1 MRHSDII
8 AAIATAW
15 GESAIAALRVSGT
28 GAVALADIFFYGKR
42 PLYLVPARY
51 MTLGTIKD
59 LKGNVVDQVLAVRF
73 EEGRSYTGEE
83 SFEIHC
89 HGGIT
94 AVQQCLDL
102 LLAAGAR
109 LAEPGEFTKR
119 AFLSGRIDLT
129 QAEAVQSV
137 IRSKSDASLLSAQRS
152 LHGELSS
159 RLREIQNSLTA
170 FRAGL
175 EARLD
180 YPEELDGQDNGE
192 LFSGI
197 SEIADAARELAERCR
212 VGVMLS
218 SGLKVAIVGRPN
230 VGKSALMNALIGERR
245 AIVTEIPGTTR
256 DTVTASSVW
265 RGLAM
270 EFIDTAGIRETEDEI
285 EIIGISRSREA
296 MRGADIRVV
305 VLDSSRGITS
315 ADRGIIFESVGE
327 SEPTESSG
335 LPNQP
340 DSSGKIPALLALNK
354 CDLPDALN
362 LDALTLSETQKIN
375 RIKRI
380 KTSALTGEG
389 ISTMKDAIFE
399 LALGSASV
407 EEGYAATERIT
418 SAIREAAIRM
428 DEARD
433 ALYRSAGVDV
443 AGSLLA
449 EASET
454 ISSQLGVNATEELMN
469 AIFSTFCV
477 GK

>member
-1 MRHSDII
+1 MRQGDVI

-28 GAVALADIFFYGKR
+28 GAVALADIFFSGKG
-42 PLYLVPARY
+42 PLSLAPARY

-59 LKGNVVDQVLAVRF
+59 RDGNAVDQVLAVRF

-89 HGGIT
+89 HGGI
-94 AVQQCLDL
+94 AAAQRCLDL
-102 LLAAGAR
+102 FLAAGAR

-119 AFLSGRIDLT
+119 AFLSGRIDLA

-159 RLREIQNSLTA
+159 RLRAIHNSLTA

-180 YPEELDGQDNGE
+180 YPEEVDEQDNDE
-192 LFSGI
+192 LFAGI
-197 SEIADAARELAERCR
+197 SKIAGAARELAERCR

-218 SGLKVAIVGRPN
+218 SGLRVAIVGRPN
-230 VGKSALMNALIGERR
+230 VGKSALMNALVGERR

-256 DTVTASSVW
+256 DTVTASAVW

-270 EFIDTAGIRETEDEI
+270 EFVDTAGIRETEDKI
-285 EIIGISRSREA
+285 EIIGISRSLDA
-296 MRGADIRVV
+296 MRSCDIRVV
-305 VLDSSRGITS
+305 ALDSSHGITP
-315 ADRGIIFESVGE
+315 ADFGIISESLGE
-327 SEPTESSG
+327 SEPMEFSG
-335 LPNQP
+335 LSNGS
-340 DSSGKIPALLALNK
+340 DSFGKIPTLLALNK
-354 CDLPDALN
+354 CDLPGALN
-362 LDALTLSETQKIN
+362 LDDLTLCEAKRIN

-389 ISTMKDAIFE
+389 ISELKDAIFE

-418 SAIREAAIRM
+418 SAIREASLRVE
-428 DEARD
+428 EAGE
-433 ALYRSAGVDV
+433 ALNRSAGVDV

-449 EASET
+449 EASEI
-454 ISSQLGVNATEELMN
+454 ISSQLGVNATEELLD